1 MKISLFQNF
10 LHIYINKLIVFQL
23 EIGRDVTEGTSTNV
37 LKNFD
42 FPTEYKS
49 ENGIITERDIKFY
62 FKLHK
67 NSDALTK
74 YSNLDFLIYL
84 SKKIDVE
91 VKIIYL
97 IKFQTAEHYA
107 RQISIGYID
116 QEILEEIL
124 KSLGTIE

>member
-1 MKISLFQNF
+1 M
-10 LHIYINKLIVFQL
+10 
-23 EIGRDVTEGTSTNV
+23 EIGRDVTEGSSTNV

-97 IKFQTAEHYA
+97 IKF
-107 RQISIGYID
+107 
-116 QEILEEIL
+116 
-124 KSLGTIE
+124 